1 MRDERDGRRSLEASR
16 RTLTGTPAG
25 EVLVVIHV
33 DSGWEELER
42 DLVLETRPD
51 ERLYLLVPAEEGNG
65 APSDGGELAGEAS
78 AAVRLDSLLSDIQ
91 RAGRSASGEVG
102 EVFVLDSVA
111 DVLARRT
118 ITDIVVVTPPL
129 RLANALHLDL
139 AHRVQRA
146 FGLPTRHVTVEAAQ
160 WSGGLDLSIGAGYDA
175 ARERAPRQPSGA
187 GQPLHAGRR
196 TTLAL
201 GAIAA
206 LLAAGLVVAL
216 PWGFHETSLA
226 NRRLLVRETAAPT
239 SFTVLAG
246 ARSPAGDVEEFEAY
260 YPATIEA
267 HAGDTIT
274 FHNPTADVPHTVT
287 FGVAPTRSD
296 EPVFGLHGGGP
307 ILSVVAPCASD
318 SPLTPAA
325 LTCPGA
331 VPPQSSA
338 GPPRPPPAFSGQAY
352 YNSGVIAPGQQFTLR
367 LAADLKPGTYHY
379 YCLIHGGQ
387 QGTIIVRPA
396 GQATQLQGS
405 VDTAARRQLGQDT
418 RTVAALAAP
427 VSVPAL
433 HIQAGVAGPDVSLNQ
448 FFPAKLHVRVGQTVT
463 WDNSGTTPHVVIFG
477 EDVDPA
483 IAGFSPPTAPAGSD
497 YLGGAFLTGPIGA
510 APSPSS
516 SFTLRFTRPG
526 DYPFICTLHV
536 GMAGTI
542 TVDP

>member
-1 MRDERDGRRSLEASR
+1 MSPRQPQVDA
-16 RTLTGTPAG
+16 PAG

-33 DSGWEELER
+33 DSGWNELER
-42 DLVLETRPD
+42 DIVLETRPD

-65 APSDGGELAGEAS
+65 APSDGRELAGQAS
-78 AAVRLDSLLSDIQ
+78 ATVRLNSLLSDIQ
-91 RAGRSASGEVG
+91 RDGRSAAGEVG

-111 DVLARRT
+111 DVLARRL
-118 ITDIVVVTPPL
+118 ITDIVVATPPL

-146 FGLPTRHVTVEAAQ
+146 FGLPTRHVTVEAAH

-175 ARERAPRQPSGA
+175 ARERAPRRPSGA
-187 GQPLHAGRR
+187 GQPLRSGRR
-196 TTLAL
+196 TAVAL
-201 GAIAA
+201 GALAA
-206 LLAAGLVVAL
+206 LLAAGLAVAL

-226 NRRLLVRETAAPT
+226 NRRLLTRETAEPST
-239 SFTVLAG
+239 YTVLAG
-246 ARSPAGDVEEFEAY
+246 ASSPAGDVDEFEAY

-267 HAGDTIT
+267 HAGDAVT

-287 FGVAPTRSD
+287 FGVAETRSD

-307 ILSVVAPCASD
+307 ILSIVAPCATN
-318 SPLTPAA
+318 SPLTPAV

-331 VPPQSSA
+331 SPPQSSS
-338 GPPRPPPAFSGQAY
+338 GPPPTPVAFSGQTY

-367 LAADLKPGTYHY
+367 LAAVLKPGIYHY

-387 QGTIIVRPA
+387 QGTIVVRPA
-396 GQATQLQGS
+396 GRATQLQSS
-405 VDTAARRQLGQDT
+405 VDAAAGRQLARDR

-427 VSVPAL
+427 GSVPAL
-433 HIQAGVAGPDVSLNQ
+433 HIQAGVAAPDVSLNQ
-448 FFPAKLHVRVGQTVT
+448 FFPAKLHVRVGQAVT

-497 YLGGAFLTGPIGA
+497 YGGGAFLTGPIGA
-510 APSPSS
+510 APSLTS
-516 SFTLRFTRPG
+516 SFTLRFIRPG
-526 DYPFICTLHV
+526 DYPFICTLHL